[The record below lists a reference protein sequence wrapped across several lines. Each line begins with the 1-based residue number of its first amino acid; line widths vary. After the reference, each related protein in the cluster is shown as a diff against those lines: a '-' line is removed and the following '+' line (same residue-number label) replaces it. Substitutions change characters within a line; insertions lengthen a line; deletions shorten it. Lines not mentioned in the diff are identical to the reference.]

1 MYRSKKIL
9 IIRFSSIGDIVLTSP
24 VVRCLK
30 VQMPMAE
37 IHFLTK
43 AQYLPLLNANP
54 NIDKVYTIHRKVSEV
69 ITELKAEDYDV
80 IIDLHKNI
88 RSSQVKLMLGK
99 ERHTFDKL
107 NRKKWLL
114 TALKLNLL
122 PEIHIV
128 ERYFKAVRKLGVTYD
143 KAGLDYFIPEQDIV
157 AKEDVFPQN
166 FYHGFVVLVVGSKQ
180 QTKQIPVS
188 KMQEICIALN
198 RPVVLL
204 GGESDIEK
212 ASEVAAIY
220 PEKIF
225 NACGMFNINQSASVV
240 QQAQVVITP
249 DTGLMHIAAAL
260 RKPVVVIWGN
270 TIPEFGMY
278 PLFPK
283 GEENFKN
290 VQVFDLPCRPCS
302 KLGFDACPKNHFKC
316 MNDISVDEVWRAI
329 QEVEKATSL

>member
-1 MYRSKKIL
+1 
-9 IIRFSSIGDIVLTSP
+9 
-24 VVRCLK
+24 
-30 VQMPMAE
+30 MPLAE
-37 IHFLTK
+37 IHYLTK

-69 ITELKAEDYDV
+69 IAELKAEDYDV

-122 PEIHIV
+122 PEIHLV
-128 ERYFKAVRKLGVTYD
+128 ERYFKAVRKLGITYD
-143 KAGLDYFIPEQDIV
+143 RAGLDYFIPEQDVI
-157 AKEDVFPQN
+157 AIEDVFPEN
-166 FYHGFVVLVVGSKQ
+166 FYQGFVALVVGSKQ
-180 QTKQIPVS
+180 QTKQIPVR
-188 KMQEICIALN
+188 KMQEICKKVN

-212 ASEVAAIY
+212 AYEVAAIC
-220 PEKIF
+220 PEKIV
-225 NACGMFNINQSASVV
+225 NACGIFNINQSASVL
-240 QQAQVVITP
+240 QQAQVVVTP
-249 DTGLMHIAAAL
+249 DTGLMHIAAAF
-260 RKPVVVIWGN
+260 RKPIVVIWGN

-283 GEENFKN
+283 GEENFRN
-290 VQVFDLPCRPCS
+290 IQVLDLSCRPCS

-316 MNDISVDEVWRAI
+316 MNDISVDEVLKGI
-329 QEVEKATSL
+329 SEVI